1 MRRGEEVAACGLACL
16 SQGPGSSRIIGA
28 SDLNS
33 CLTPKFHV
41 VAVAAAQSLS
51 RVRCS
56 VNGLC
61 FNTSCWS
68 VLCRGRGSRE
78 TCWIGSPAR
87 RVLVWGRG
95 SGLGP
100 STQDSRVWCQRAG
113 RDRVFHRIL
122 DFCLRHGQALPS
134 WMAALGTNMTVATSA
149 VHEERACPRQPHLLV
164 FHLRRG
170 FTSARP
176 SSWSREGELGGSGG
190 LCAGS

>member
-1 MRRGEEVAACGLACL
+1 MSHSEV
-16 SQGPGSSRIIGA
+16 S
-28 SDLNS
+28 
-33 CLTPKFHV
+33 
-41 VAVAAAQSLS
+41 
-51 RVRCS
+51 RCS
-56 VNGLC
+56 RGGC
-61 FNTSCWS
+61 S
-68 VLCRGRGSRE
+68 VLIEGPLLSKRVVFQHKLLECVMPRTGFSGDLLDRKPREASAGVGQGLWSRSLD
-78 TCWIGSPAR
+78 TR
-87 RVLVWGRG
+87 H
-95 SGLGP
+95 
-100 STQDSRVWCQRAG
+100 DSRVWCQGAG